1 MARTAAENGRNLRM
15 FCGLRLTSANGEDCY
30 TFEQFAASPAVIH
43 TAYYYHYK
51 RTTLGLKE
59 ETKWS

>member
-1 MARTAAENGRNLRM
+1 MAETAAENGSILRM
-15 FCGLRLTSANGEDCY
+15 FCGIRLTGPKVEDCY
-30 TFEQFAASPAVIH
+30 TFEGFAASPAVIH